1 MILRRV
7 IEHFRKQEWTA
18 IAIDF
23 VIVVAGVFVGL
34 QVNNWNEMRLERSN
48 ERDFIEVVRDS
59 ILVDAE
65 NIRGYIALLDDDAKF
80 GARALAA
87 LDVAEPCA
95 DDCWGK
101 VRDFLLASQWANVKG
116 DRTAFDEVQRTG
128 QPRDRA
134 LKSVIMHY
142 YGTQDQL
149 ASIVTELPAYRREV
163 RSIIPAAAQE
173 HFWRNC
179 FRVEG
184 RRQSFNENCPPALSA
199 DDARAV
205 VEALRTEPGLRGSL
219 NYWLSTIA
227 VVRATLT
234 QQADEADNAVAIID
248 DYLARRT

>member
-7 IEHFRKQEWTA
+7 IDHFRKQEWTA

-23 VIVVAGVFVGL
+23 LIVVVGVFVGL
-34 QVNNWNEMRLERSN
+34 QVNNWNEMRIERSD
-48 ERDFIEVVRDS
+48 ERAFIEVVRDS

-65 NIRGYIALLDDDAKF
+65 NIRGYIALLDDDAKY

-87 LDVAEPCA
+87 FDAANPCA
-95 DDCWGK
+95 DDCWET
-101 VRDFLLASQWANVKG
+101 VRDFFLASQWASVKG

-128 QPRDRA
+128 QPRDAA
-134 LKSVIMHY
+134 LKSVILHY

-184 RRQSFNENCPPALSA
+184 RRQTFIEDCPPALDA
-199 DDARAV
+199 DKARAV
-205 VEALRTEPGLRGSL
+205 VEALRADPELEGSL
-219 NYWLSTIA
+219 NYWLSTVS
-227 VVRATLT
+227 VVRTTLA
-234 QQADEADNAVAIID
+234 QQANEAEETVALIN
-248 DYLARRT
+248 DYLAKHR